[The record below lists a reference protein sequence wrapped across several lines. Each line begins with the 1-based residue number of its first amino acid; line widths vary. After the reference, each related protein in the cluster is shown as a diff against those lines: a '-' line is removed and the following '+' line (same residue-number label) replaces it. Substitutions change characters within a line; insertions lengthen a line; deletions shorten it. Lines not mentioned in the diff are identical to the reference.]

1 MGFVTISHPDLGVTT
16 VPESRV
22 KHLSEGWTVVQA
34 DTTPAEEP
42 VIQPATKRA
51 SRARASRKES

>member
-22 KHLSEGWTVVQA
+22 KHLSEGWTVVKPTPVEQP
-34 DTTPAEEP
+34 TPAK
-42 VIQPATKRA
+42 KRA
-51 SRARASRKES
+51 TRARASRKES